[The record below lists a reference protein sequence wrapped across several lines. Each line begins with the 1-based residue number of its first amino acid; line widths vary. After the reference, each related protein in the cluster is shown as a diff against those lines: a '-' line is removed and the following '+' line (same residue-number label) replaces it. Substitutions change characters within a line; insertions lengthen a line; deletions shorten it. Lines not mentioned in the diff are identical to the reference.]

1 MVPGSQPGYVN
12 LCAYGETFFEKQ
24 HYFSAIFSAQNMAP
38 QRRNRSYMEFALLF
52 VPAMSSQDDGLS
64 EFDPN
69 TAEGNPMSSGFDSDI
84 EVEECVFFID
94 AHSINLEIGQILMN
108 LGSPAMFF

>member
-1 MVPGSQPGYVN
+1 
-12 LCAYGETFFEKQ
+12 
-24 HYFSAIFSAQNMAP
+24 MAP

-52 VPAMSSQDDGLS
+52 VPAMSSQDDGLI
-64 EFDPN
+64 EDAPN
-69 TAEGNPMSSGFDSDI
+69 IDEGNPMSAEFDDVV
-84 EVEECVFFID
+84 EVGELDFFGD